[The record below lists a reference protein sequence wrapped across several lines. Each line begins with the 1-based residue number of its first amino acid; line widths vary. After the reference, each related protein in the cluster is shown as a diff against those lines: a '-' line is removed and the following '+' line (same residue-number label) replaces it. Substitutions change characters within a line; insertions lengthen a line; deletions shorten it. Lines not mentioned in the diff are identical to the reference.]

1 MDEDAGN
8 AGFVTIAR
16 VAKVQGRVGEV
27 AAELHTD
34 FPERFEQRRTLYAW
48 QESQGQ
54 RRELHLE
61 EFWPHKGGM
70 VLKFA
75 GVDSMEAAETLLGAE
90 IQIPAGER
98 ADLEEGTFYV
108 SELLGCLV
116 VDAGQTEREVGR
128 VVDVNFGAG
137 TAPLLIVN
145 DESGKEFMIPFVESF
160 TKKLDLKGKR
170 IEMQLPEGMLELDA
184 PLGAGGSGKVERG
197 TRKSHVSQKKA

>member
-1 MDEDAGN
+1 MTEESGN
-8 AGFVTIAR
+8 AAFITIAR

-48 QESQGQ
+48 TAGSNQ
-54 RRELHLE
+54 RRPLHLE
-61 EFWPHKGGM
+61 GFWPHKGGM
-70 VLKFA
+70 VFKFE
-75 GVDSMEAAETLLGAE
+75 GVDSIEEAEKLLGSE

-98 ADLEEGTFYV
+98 AELAPGTFYV

-116 VDAGQTEREVGR
+116 VETSQPDVRNIGR
-128 VVDVNFGAG
+128 NIGTVVDINFGAG

-145 DESGKEFMIPFVESF
+145 SESGQEFMIPFVESF

-184 PLGAGGSGKVERG
+184 PLSAK
-197 TRKSHVSQKKA
+197 KKAPEPPPVKG